1 MSRLPRT
8 SQIELPRWSSP
19 WSSLFISVARMR
31 AGPTNRPDPCLFWPA
46 SWPVN
51 CFLQIYTKSPAEKSK
66 TCRCRELVALEIRC
80 WHCQS
85 IRAFSAVAI
94 LSQFSCCMALGSKH
108 VSSGQDGSTVEKNLP
123 ATSGVL
129 PMTCCSG
136 EWPLMLSLEL
146 RMRMLSD
153 KASGAET
160 SGWSVTIF
168 SSKYLIDSMLLSHE
182 FSFQCAS
189 PGIMSKNI
197 SCQSQNSE
205 ISWLRKAPSGS
216 NRRVC
221 GVPK

>member
-19 WSSLFISVARMR
+19 WSSLLISVARMR

-108 VSSGQDGSTVEKNLP
+108 VSSGQDGSTVEKKPTGHVRCSAHDMLQWRVAPDVILGVENADAVRQGIRSWNIWMISHYFLQQILDWLYASFTWIQFPVCLSGDYVQKYPLSIAKLRNL
-123 ATSGVL
+123 
-129 PMTCCSG
+129 MTTEG
-136 EWPLMLSLEL
+136 
-146 RMRMLSD
+146 
-153 KASGAET
+153 T
-160 SGWSVTIF
+160 V
-168 SSKYLIDSMLLSHE
+168 
-182 FSFQCAS
+182 
-189 PGIMSKNI
+189 
-197 SCQSQNSE
+197 
-205 ISWLRKAPSGS
+205 
-216 NRRVC
+216 RV
-221 GVPK
+221 